1 MPEKNREEAVE
12 ALALKI
18 LRSARARLLLKM
30 KYLDRALVRLPLRP
44 TDEWKIA
51 CDGETLFFDP
61 GYVLIRFRE
70 DETFALRVWLHVLMH
85 WLFAHS
91 LVGEDTDPDYW
102 DLASDLFAE
111 QLTAS
116 VCPEELA
123 SPQQN
128 YRRQE
133 LAKFCGGIR
142 PLTAEGIYRRLL
154 DDPPDPHAF
163 RELKELVSLDDHRIW
178 RGAAGAEK
186 SGASKKGRKQGA
198 LSALG
203 DLDETAPDASSGEA
217 EGTAGI
223 WKRLASEMESELI
236 SASRRAGDRSGDF
249 VRAITDHTSRRTD
262 YREFLRK
269 FATRSEVLAVSREE
283 FDYIFYTYGLEL
295 YGDTPLVEPL
305 EYREDR
311 KIRDFVI
318 VIDTSGSVSG
328 ELVQRFLMET
338 FSVLETREAFRE
350 RFCLHILQCD
360 AAVKQDDVV
369 RNRREMEAYL
379 RTVQL
384 RGFGGTDFRPAFS
397 YVDGL
402 IRERKIRDLKG
413 LLYFTDGLGTFPE
426 KKPPYLTAFV
436 FADPDSHALAKT
448 PPWAVTAV
456 LSGSNMTVY
465 EPGR

>member
-1 MPEKNREEAVE
+1 VPEKNREEAAE

-30 KYLDRALVRLPLRP
+30 KYLDQALVRLPLRP

-154 DDPPDPHAF
+154 DDPPDPYAF
-163 RELKELVSLDDHRIW
+163 RELKKLVSLDDHRIW

-203 DLDETAPDASSGEA
+203 DLDETASDASSGEA
-217 EGTAGI
+217 EGTADDEVGTDLLDHFLQGLPHAADVDHELNLGNL
-223 WKRLASEMESELI
+223 RLHRDLVELRGDVLPETLLE
-236 SASRRAGDRSGDF
+236 RREQLEGVG
-249 VRAITDHTSRRTD
+249 
-262 YREFLRK
+262 
-269 FATRSEVLAVSREE
+269 ATRVERGRVNDVAEIEFGVVVGGDDDGALDHQFLLGRSVHSDEDAVIAECRIVRGGNVHGFLLNSGALVL
-283 FDYIFYTYGLEL
+283 
-295 YGDTPLVEPL
+295 
-305 EYREDR
+305 
-311 KIRDFVI
+311 
-318 VIDTSGSVSG
+318 
-328 ELVQRFLMET
+328 
-338 FSVLETREAFRE
+338 
-350 RFCLHILQCD
+350 
-360 AAVKQDDVV
+360 
-369 RNRREMEAYL
+369 
-379 RTVQL
+379 
-384 RGFGGTDFRPAFS
+384 
-397 YVDGL
+397 
-402 IRERKIRDLKG
+402 
-413 LLYFTDGLGTFPE
+413 
-426 KKPPYLTAFV
+426 
-436 FADPDSHALAKT
+436 
-448 PPWAVTAV
+448 
-456 LSGSNMTVY
+456 
-465 EPGR
+465 